1 MHTLATDPVLD
12 TMLRRFGNAFGDP
25 RTPFKTSPAV
35 ASMPLDVTR
44 HDDHIVLTFELP
56 GIDPRDI
63 EVTVDGRELVVHAER
78 DVSVPEGATRV
89 RSERY
94 QGVFERRVQLGETLD
109 LDVLTADHYHGVL
122 EIVIP
127 IAAAAQPRKV
137 AVGSA
142 TAAPP
147 EVKS

>member
-1 MHTLATDPVLD
+1 MNTLATDPVLD
-12 TMLRRFGNAFGDP
+12 TMFRRFGNVFGDP
-25 RTPFKTSPAV
+25 RTPFETSPAA

-56 GIDPRDI
+56 GIDPGDI
-63 EVTVDGRELVVHAER
+63 EVTVDGRELVVRAER
-78 DVSVPEGATRV
+78 DISVPEGATRV

-94 QGVFERRVQLGETLD
+94 HGVFERRVQLGETLD
-109 LDVLTADHYHGVL
+109 LEVLTADHSHGVL

-127 IAAAAQPRKV
+127 IAAAAKPRKV

-142 TAAPP
+142 TTAASAL
-147 EVKS
+147 ES